1 MIDFYYWPTPNGHKV
16 SILLEELGLNYRVQA
31 VNILKG
37 EQFEPNFLEISPN
50 NRQPA
55 IVDQDGPGGRSL
67 SLFESGAILMYLAE
81 KTGRFWPPDMAK
93 RYTVV
98 QWLMFQMANVG
109 PMFGQC
115 GHFKGYAPQEVPY
128 AIERYTN
135 ETLRLY
141 AVMEKRLSQ
150 VPFLSGEYSI
160 ADMATWPWVRVR
172 WLHEIDLDTFPSVKR
187 WYETIEERPSVQRGV
202 ALLAEREVIGNPSD
216 DTREAFFG
224 RSQRE
229 QRRAVPDSGR
239 DPG

>member
-16 SILLEELGLNYRVQA
+16 SILLEELGLDYRVRA
-31 VNILKG
+31 VDILKG
-37 EQFEPNFLEISPN
+37 EQFEPEFLEISPN

-55 IVDQDGPGGRSL
+55 IVDHDGPGGLPL

-81 KTGRFWPPDMAK
+81 KTGRFWPADMAE

-115 GHFKGYAPQEVPY
+115 GHFKGYAPREVPY

-141 AVMEKRLSQ
+141 GVMEKRLSRA
-150 VPFLSGEYSI
+150 PFLAGEYSI
-160 ADMATWPWVRVR
+160 ADIATWPWVRVR
-172 WLHEIDLDTFPSVKR
+172 WLHEIDLDAFPSVKR
-187 WYETIEERPSVQRGV
+187 WYESIEARPCVQRGI
-202 ALLAEREVIGNPSD
+202 ALLAEREVIGNPSEE
-216 DTREAFFG
+216 TREAFFG
-224 RSQRE
+224 LSQRE
-229 QRRAVPDSGR
+229 QRRRPRGA
-239 DPG
+239 